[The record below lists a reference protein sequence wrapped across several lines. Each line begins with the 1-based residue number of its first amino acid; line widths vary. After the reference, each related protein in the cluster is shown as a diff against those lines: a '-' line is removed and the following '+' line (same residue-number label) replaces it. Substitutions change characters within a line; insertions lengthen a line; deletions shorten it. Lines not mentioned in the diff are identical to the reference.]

1 MTLVLIIDD
10 INGDATTADLRIYDS
25 YVPTATTNR
34 RSTTELRRPAGA
46 EFIGSP
52 VWAFAAR
59 RKGPQLSVKGSAK
72 DDVLSDFPEVYPGLT
87 RPEVERL
94 LTILDQS
101 AGTEGNLALSIAT
114 ALKPLVPGVAQRVE
128 SYHKTDDV
136 DDYVRILR
144 GGVVLLLQRWP
155 ADGESPSPDSVT
167 AAVESVEADA

>member
-1 MTLVLIIDD
+1 M
-10 INGDATTADLRIYDS
+10 
-25 YVPTATTNR
+25 
-34 RSTTELRRPAGA
+34 
-46 EFIGSP
+46 
-52 VWAFAAR
+52 
-59 RKGPQLSVKGSAK
+59 SVKH
-72 DDVLSDFPEVYPGLT
+72 DVLSDFPQVYPGLT

-114 ALKPLVPGVAQRVE
+114 ALKPLVPDVAQRVE
-128 SYHKTDDV
+128 SYNKTDDV